1 MTAFDIHIEKNLPGF
16 TLDATLQTDAR
27 RIAILGGSGSG
38 KTLFMQAIAGLYRPD
53 GGHVRVGG
61 QCFYDAR
68 HFLPTAKRN
77 VAYLFQDYALF
88 PHLTVAQNIA
98 FGLYQGWRNPG
109 KTLPAEVDTWLQRL
123 DIAHIAGLYP
133 AQLSGGQKQRTA
145 LARALIRRPSV
156 LLLDE
161 PFSALDT
168 GLRDRMRH
176 LVSDL
181 QREYDVPL
189 ILITHDPAD
198 AQALG
203 DDFYQM
209 SRHDDRATLRPMR
222 DAPALP
228 QAEVTLEIVPR
239 LHGVSLGSN
248 ARVQLLATLDSA
260 DIHVDDA
267 ASQAGMSR
275 KDVLDA
281 LDSLNNLAGVAL
293 SQREADRLTL
303 TAQGREWLARYR
315 RQEARIQELLSS
327 LPFESKEFLAMFF
340 NISTRNQLKGE
351 VQAVSDGAVNSE
363 VTLRLG
369 DHEIT
374 AIITRASV
382 ERLGLAAG
390 KTAYALMKASDVM
403 IASREVAAGISARN
417 CLAGTVARIENGAV
431 NDEITLDIG
440 NGQSVVAIITHASV
454 ERLGLAVGKPACALI
469 KASSVMIGC

>member
-1 MTAFDIHIEKNLPGF
+1 MTFDIHIAKRLPGF
-16 TLDATLQTDAR
+16 ALDATLQTDAR
-27 RIAILGGSGSG
+27 RVAILGGSGSG
-38 KTLFMQAIAGLYRPD
+38 KTLFMQGIAGLYRPD
-53 GGHVRVGG
+53 GGHVRING

-68 HFLPTAKRN
+68 HCLPTAKRN

-98 FGLYQGWRNPG
+98 FGLQGGWRNPG
-109 KTLPAEVDTWLQRL
+109 KRTRAEVAHWLQRL
-123 DIAHIAGLYP
+123 DIAHLADFHP
-133 AQLSGGQKQRTA
+133 PQLSGGQKQRTA

-168 GLRDRMRH
+168 GLRDKMRH

-189 ILITHDPAD
+189 LLITHDPAD

-209 SRHDDRATLRPMR
+209 SRHDNRATLRPLR
-222 DAPALP
+222 DAPAP
-228 QAEVTLEIVPR
+228 REAEVTLDIVPR
-239 LHGVSLGSN
+239 VGGVSLGN
-248 ARVQLLATLDSA
+248 DARIRLLATLSPSG
-260 DIHVDDA
+260 IHLDDA
-267 ASQAGMSR
+267 ASQAGMNR

-281 LDSLNNLAGVAL
+281 LDSLNNLAGAAL
-293 SQREADRLTL
+293 SRRDAETLTL
-303 TAQGREWLARYR
+303 TAQGQAWLARYR
-315 RQEARIQELLSS
+315 EQETRLRALLDSFS
-327 LPFESKEFLAMFF
+327 LEPTEFFAMIF

-351 VQAVSDGAVNSE
+351 VKAVQDGAVNSE
-363 VTLRLG
+363 VQIAIG
-369 DHEIT
+369 QHSIT

-382 ERLGLAAG
+382 ERLGLEAG
-390 KTAYALMKASDVM
+390 KTAYALIKASDVM
-403 IASREVAAGISARN
+403 IASADVAASISARN
-417 CLAGTVARIENGAV
+417 CLEGTVARIETGAV

-440 NGQSVVAIITHASV
+440 NGHSLTAIITHASA

-469 KASSVMIGC
+469 KASSVMMGC

>member
-209 SRHDDRATLRPMR
+209 SRHDDRATLCPMR

-248 ARVQLLATLDSA
+248 ARVQLLATLDNA

-267 ASQAGMSR
+267 ASQAGISR

-315 RQEARIQELLSS
+315 TQEARIQELLSS
-327 LPFESKEFLAMFF
+327 LPVESKEFLAMFF

-351 VQAVSDGAVNSE
+351 VQAISDGAVNSE

-369 DHEIT
+369 EHEIT